1 MTEERKVY
9 FVSGLLLGSLL
20 GWMPGTIRR
29 YRPQVHAFREG
40 ETATGVFKEEY
51 GTVLV
56 PMVITRNTETKP
68 FRELTDA
75 EVGEAGFTSR
85 ADAFLG
91 LRHFYPD
98 LDPDDVMAILRCRPT
113 DPEAGAKFLDWL
125 RRVGN
130 SLAFSGYTAEALG
143 ILTPARARRSP
154 SKTEKKKKH

>member
-9 FVSGLLLGSLL
+9 FGSGLLLGSLL
-20 GWMPGTIRR
+20 GWMPGTIRK
-29 YRPQVHAFREG
+29 YRPEAHAFREG

-85 ADAFLG
+85 ADALFSLQRFYPGLG
-91 LRHFYPD
+91 LND
-98 LDPDDVMAILRCRPT
+98 IMAILRCRPA
-113 DPEAGAKFLDWL
+113 DPEAGTKLLDWL
-125 RRVGN
+125 RKAGN
-130 SLAFSGYTAEALG
+130 SLVFSGYTAEPLG
-143 ILTPARARRSP
+143 ILTPARARRSTA
-154 SKTEKKKKH
+154 KTKKTKKH